1 MTDKENVTGRTAARD
16 DVNALV
22 QAVLRQA
29 YLDANE
35 DLRAYAEKVREFNKR
50 KKAIRGY
57 LSALR
62 KFKANVLSVA
72 RERGVDLC
80 RANEN
85 DRAVLIRV
93 FEEYATSHDV
103 GELEY
108 ELCVPNRVPSLAVHN
123 LDLLESEIA
132 HWEERLNSVGDDA
145 QLANVDLQNMLQK
158 QQQTLQ
164 MMSNI
169 SKMLYDTSM
178 AVIRKIGG

>member
-1 MTDKENVTGRTAARD
+1 MTDGENLTERTAVGD

-22 QAVLRQA
+22 QAVLRQS

-50 KKAIRGY
+50 KKALRGY
-57 LSALR
+57 MKALR
-62 KFKANVLSVA
+62 TFKANVLSVA
-72 RERGVDLC
+72 RKRGVDLC

-85 DRAVLIRV
+85 DRAALIGV
-93 FEEYATSHDV
+93 FEEHATSHDV

-108 ELCVPNRVPSLAVHN
+108 ELLVPNRVPPVAVNSLEL
-123 LDLLESEIA
+123 LDNEIA
-132 HWEERLNSVGDDA
+132 KWEEHLNSVGDDA
-145 QLANVDLQNMLQK
+145 QLANVDLQNILQK

-169 SKMLYDTSM
+169 SKMLHDTAMS
-178 AVIRKIGG
+178 VIRKIGG